1 MEINVLLKIA
11 KERLLKN
18 NIDEREARLLLSFV
32 LGIRKEELII
42 YKEIP
47 AEKEEEY
54 LKVIE
59 KRCTGVPYAY
69 IVGHKEFMKLDF
81 EVNNSV
87 LIPRDD
93 TEVLVQEV
101 INTCTSYNMN
111 DKKVNILDLCTG
123 SGCIGISLAKY
134 IKNSSVTC
142 SDISKEA
149 LEIAIKNSKANG
161 VNVKFLQSNLF
172 ENIKEKYDIIVS
184 NPPYIKTK
192 VIEDLQK
199 EVKENEP
206 IIALDGGETGIK
218 FYEEIIE
225 YAQEFLNPNGMIF
238 FEIGFDQA
246 REVSELLEKKGYE
259 NIRVVKDYSDNDRV
273 VIANYNKD

>member
-47 AEKEEEY
+47 AEKEEEF